1 MGPFEQDDDPP
12 LLCLSCGGP
21 LRNRDGKFALDI
33 FALIGRGARS
43 MGRQRFKAH
52 DLVFRLAIRTAEIGV
67 RHGASIARGGQGRS
81 APWAFRS
88 LLAFQ
93 GVKLLG
99 VAPRHV
105 AAPIWRCRPQ
115 QHER

>member
-67 RHGASIARGGQGRS
+67 RHGASIARGCQGRS
-81 APWAFRS
+81 PPNVGLFRLRS
-88 LLAFQ
+88 SPDI
-93 GVKLLG
+93 
-99 VAPRHV
+99 PRDSV
-105 AAPIWRCRPQ
+105 DPSEESR
-115 QHER
+115 